1 MKEMVIT
8 ITLTCIFTS
17 CNLYSEEAG
26 KAAEA
31 FCECSENRDFT
42 SKDVAAYNKW
52 ITCLLDHSDYTDFYG
67 IKGLSDF
74 NKVNTEEEKTYE
86 LYSAM
91 EEKCPEILD
100 KVHKI
105 HP

>member
-1 MKEMVIT
+1 M
-8 ITLTCIFTS
+8 
-17 CNLYSEEAG
+17 YSEEAG

-31 FCECSENRDFT
+31 FCECSDDRDFT
-42 SKDVAAYNKW
+42 SKDVDAYNIW

-67 IKGLSDF
+67 IEGLNDF
-74 NKVNTEEEKTYE
+74 NKVNTDEEKTYE

-91 EEKCPEILD
+91 EEKCPETLD

-105 HP
+105 NP